1 MMKRFVLL
9 FTIAIPVL
17 IHAQNAA
24 DSAMLKQQYAA
35 KELVITQADN
45 TFSLGKHAS
54 MEITIPQAKLSD
66 VDKDWQKYI
75 KSGSKNKPETKD
87 GITSIKG
94 AVNKNVSPQGF
105 GLYSKL
111 IGTTDGVKMIVWFL
125 REDSIYMS
133 SATGTDRDLAAEK
146 YLHDFAVG
154 EYKNAVKDELKAEQD
169 KLKNLEDELKDFI
182 KDEEKSNK
190 KINEDE
196 RSIERQKN
204 AIQMNNN
211 DQKNKAEQIGAQK
224 KVVEQQKAISAD
236 AGKDA
241 AKVQKGF
248 ENELKKL
255 EKDNEKMNRDIDDWE
270 KEIREERRNI
280 DKSKQNQNLK
290 NDDIEK
296 QRRVINAVQNK
307 LDNIQ

>member
-1 MMKRFVLL
+1 MKRLILL

-17 IHAQNAA
+17 INAQQPTDSSTPPAA
-24 DSAMLKQQYAA
+24 NSA
-35 KELVITQADN
+35 KELVITQAEN
-45 TFSLGKHAS
+45 VFTLGKHAS

-66 VDKDWQKYI
+66 VDKSWQKYI
-75 KSGSKNKPETKD
+75 KSGSKNKPEVKD

-94 AVNKNVSPQGF
+94 AINKNVSPQGF
-105 GLYSKL
+105 DLYSKL
-111 IGTTDGVKMIVWFL
+111 IGTTDGVKMIVWFV

-154 EYKNAVKDELKAEQD
+154 EYKYAVKDELKAEQD
-169 KLKNLEDELKDFI
+169 KLKSLEDELKEFI

-190 KINEDE
+190 KINENE

-204 AIQMNNN
+204 AIQANNN

-248 ENELKKL
+248 ESELKKL
-255 EKDNEKMNRDIDDWE
+255 EKENEKLNKDIDDWE
-270 KEIREERRNI
+270 KEIREEGRNI
-280 DKSKQNQNLK
+280 DKSKQNQALK
-290 NDDIEK
+290 NEDIEK
-296 QRRVINAVQNK
+296 QRKAINAVQNK
-307 LDNIQ
+307 LDNIK